1 MKRKN
6 RMSNFLC
13 IQPDFFWNRS
23 NFNLYSI
30 FCNSRHKIGSGMTI
44 STKKIDMSVNNKQ
57 WATFL
62 LGAAAA
68 FGAYKYMNMTDEEKE
83 KLGASLKDKANKLKD
98 QAVSAEDQAMEYF
111 NELKT
116 KGTDTFKEHMPKVEE
131 FFNNL
136 FGAKAGAKTTAD
148 DTTATPVS

>member
-1 MKRKN
+1 
-6 RMSNFLC
+6 
-13 IQPDFFWNRS
+13 
-23 NFNLYSI
+23 
-30 FCNSRHKIGSGMTI
+30 
-44 STKKIDMSVNNKQ
+44 MSVNNKQ

-83 KLGASLKDKANKLKD
+83 KLAASLKDRANKLKD
-98 QAVSAEDQAMEYF
+98 HAVAAEDKAMDYF

-136 FGAKAGAKTTAD
+136 FGGQKQGAP
-148 DTTATPVS
+148 TTATAAGTSAADPATEPTTTA

>member
-1 MKRKN
+1 MN
-6 RMSNFLC
+6 V
-13 IQPDFFWNRS
+13 
-23 NFNLYSI
+23 
-30 FCNSRHKIGSGMTI
+30 NSKH
-44 STKKIDMSVNNKQ
+44 

-83 KLGASLKDKANKLKD
+83 KLAASLKEKANKLKD
-98 QAVSAEDQAMEYF
+98 QAVSAEEQALDYF

-131 FFNNL
+131 FFHSL
-136 FGAKAGAKTTAD
+136 FGGTKEAPKENTAQ
-148 DTTATPVS
+148 

>member
-1 MKRKN
+1 VGTK
-6 RMSNFLC
+6 LVADC
-13 IQPDFFWNRS
+13 LTQQ
-23 NFNLYSI
+23 
-30 FCNSRHKIGSGMTI
+30 KIYFMN
-44 STKKIDMSVNNKQ
+44 VNNKQ

-68 FGAYKYMNMTDEEKE
+68 FGAYKYMNLSDEEKE
-83 KLGASLKDKANKLKD
+83 KLATSLKDKANKLKD
-98 QAVSAEDQAMEYF
+98 QAVSAEDKAMDYF

-136 FGAKAGAKTTAD
+136 FGGAKGGPQDTAAAGGTQQPAD
-148 DTTATPVS
+148 NPAASAL

>member
-1 MKRKN
+1 
-6 RMSNFLC
+6 
-13 IQPDFFWNRS
+13 
-23 NFNLYSI
+23 
-30 FCNSRHKIGSGMTI
+30 
-44 STKKIDMSVNNKQ
+44 MSVNNKQ

-83 KLGASLKDKANKLKD
+83 KLGASLKEKANKLKD
-98 QAVSAEDQAMEYF
+98 QAVSAEDQAMDYF

-116 KGTDTFKEHMPKVEE
+116 KGSDTFKEHMPKVEE

-136 FGAKAGAKTTAD
+136 FGGASGAKAGAKAAADEATGTT
-148 DTTATPVS
+148 TS

>member
-1 MKRKN
+1 
-6 RMSNFLC
+6 
-13 IQPDFFWNRS
+13 
-23 NFNLYSI
+23 
-30 FCNSRHKIGSGMTI
+30 
-44 STKKIDMSVNNKQ
+44 MSVNNKQ

-83 KLGASLKDKANKLKD
+83 KLATSLKDKANKLKD

-116 KGTDTFKEHMPKVEE
+116 KGTDAFKEHMPKVEE

-136 FGAKAGAKTTAD
+136 FGSKGETTGTATASAGATGTSSTAAD
-148 DTTATPVS
+148 DTGSFNATNTASPTNF